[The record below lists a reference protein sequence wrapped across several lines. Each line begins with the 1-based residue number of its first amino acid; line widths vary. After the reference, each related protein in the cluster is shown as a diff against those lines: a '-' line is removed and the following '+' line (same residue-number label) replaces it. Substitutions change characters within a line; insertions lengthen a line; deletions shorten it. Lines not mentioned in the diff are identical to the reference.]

1 MQYSSFDP
9 LLKINNAAIKFIGDD
24 DPPMFKYLGRFT
36 QYDLKDDLVRK
47 QVEAKLLKWL
57 DTIENSGLD
66 GRMKAWIVNF
76 HVCSKLAWLL
86 MVQDFR
92 AGVVES
98 WRDHI
103 HRKFRRGLALRS
115 VQSHRFSTARMNTLD
130 SILKILFRWR

>member
-1 MQYSSFDP
+1 MMSCWLRKSLLTVKNPLTGFRLLSNGLAFRLFRPEEKSSFKKVLSTQYSSFDP

-76 HVCSKLAWLL
+76 HV
-86 MVQDFR
+86 F
-92 AGVVES
+92 
-98 WRDHI
+98 
-103 HRKFRRGLALRS
+103 
-115 VQSHRFSTARMNTLD
+115 
-130 SILKILFRWR
+130 